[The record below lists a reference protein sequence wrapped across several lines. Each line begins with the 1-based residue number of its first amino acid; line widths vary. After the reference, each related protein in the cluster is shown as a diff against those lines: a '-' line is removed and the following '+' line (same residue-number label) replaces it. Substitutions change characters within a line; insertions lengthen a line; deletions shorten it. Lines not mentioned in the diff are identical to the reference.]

1 MFILDGDSNND
12 NANSTSDE
20 NESWEFWKKIWGIN
34 KVHNK
39 DAEWLSNIK
48 SELLNLD
55 REEDIII
62 SKKDLRKIF
71 QKLQNMKLS
80 KGGQQGYWKKPFK
93 SLNDQLLNFFN
104 LCLQSG
110 KITD

>member
-12 NANSTSDE
+12 NANSISDE

-80 KGGQQGYWKKPFK
+80 KDGQ
-93 SLNDQLLNFFN
+93 
-104 LCLQSG
+104 
-110 KITD
+110 

>member
-12 NANSTSDE
+12 KANSISDE

-80 KGGQQGYWKKPFK
+80 KDGQQGYWKKPFK

-110 KITD
+110 KITN